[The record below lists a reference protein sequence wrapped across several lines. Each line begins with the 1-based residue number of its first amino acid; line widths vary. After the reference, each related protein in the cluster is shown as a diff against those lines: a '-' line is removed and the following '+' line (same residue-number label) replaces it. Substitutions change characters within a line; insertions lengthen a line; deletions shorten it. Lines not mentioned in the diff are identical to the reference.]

1 MIKKALFFLTFCAH
15 VVWAQDPLLDIMKT
29 EIERNHRIL
38 KEQPV
43 PAYYMN
49 YRVHDTETYLIR
61 GALGALTNSD
71 YNHNRQYAHGMRVGD
86 HKTDNR
92 GQIGGNSFMYM
103 MGGGNHL
110 ILEND
115 PITIRTVLWEQT
127 DQIYKNAVQEYEKL
141 KANKAVKTA
150 SEDKSDDFSVE
161 KAEQYYEKPIQLKD
175 FKFNAKI
182 WEEKIKKYSQVFAD
196 NKDILSGDAILQVEI
211 IRKYFVDS
219 DGAAIVENHPAFR
232 LFLQTNAMAED
243 GMDLPLHKSYFARDL
258 KDLPSDAQVIADA
271 TEMSRMTSALKKAP
285 LVESFSGPAILTA
298 EAAGVFFH
306 EIFGHRI
313 EGARLKQE
321 NDAQTFKK
329 KVGEQVLPK
338 DFTMFFDPQLKKF
351 EKTPL
356 NGSYVFDDEGVRGQK
371 VVIVEDGIL
380 KSFLM
385 SRTPIDGFPNSNGHG
400 RGMLMM
406 NPVTR
411 QSNMIIKSTHPKS
424 EKELRTLLVEEIK
437 RAGLDY
443 GYLFGQVSG
452 GFTQTGRYSPN
463 AFNVTPLVV
472 YRIYADERPD
482 ELVRGVNL
490 VGTPLAMFSQIEA
503 CGDEYAIFNG
513 MCGAESGTIPVAC
526 VSPALFV
533 KMVETQKKVNRSIQ
547 PPLLERP

>member
-1 MIKKALFFLTFCAH
+1 MIKKVIFSLAFVAH
-15 VVWAQDPLLDIMKT
+15 AAWAQDPLTAILKT
-29 EIERNHRIL
+29 EIERNHRLL

-61 GALGALTNSD
+61 GALGALTQSNYS
-71 YNHNRQYAHGMRVGD
+71 HRRQYAHGMRVGD

-92 GQIGGNSFMYM
+92 GQAGGNSFSF
-103 MGGGNHL
+103 MGSGNQL

-115 PITIRTVLWEQT
+115 PLTIRTVLWEQT
-127 DQIYKNAVQEYEKL
+127 DQVYKNAVQEYEKL

-150 SEDKSDDFSVE
+150 SEDQSDDFSVE
-161 KAEQYYEKPIQLKD
+161 KAEKYYEKPVQLKD
-175 FKFNAKI
+175 FKFNAKE
-182 WEEKIKKYSQVFAD
+182 WEEKVKKYSKAFAD
-196 NKDILSGDAILQVEI
+196 NKDILIGEAILQIEI

-219 DGAAIVENHPAFR
+219 DGAEIVENHPAFR
-232 LFLQTNAMAED
+232 LFLQTTAMADD
-243 GMDLPLHKSYFARDL
+243 GMELPLHKSYFARDP
-258 KDLPSDAQVIADA
+258 KDLPSDAQALADVA
-271 TEMSRMTSALKKAP
+271 EMSRMTSALKKAP
-285 LVESFSGPAILTA
+285 IVESFSGPAILTA

-321 NDAQTFKK
+321 QDAQTFKK
-329 KVGEQVLPK
+329 KIGEQVLPK
-338 DFTMFFDPQLKKF
+338 DFTVLFDPQLKKH

-371 VVIVEDGIL
+371 VVIVKDGIL
-380 KSFLM
+380 QSFLM
-385 SRTPIDGFPNSNGHG
+385 SRTPIEGFPNSNGHG
-400 RGMLMM
+400 RGVLAM

-411 QSNMIIKSTHPKS
+411 QSNMIITSSNPKS
-424 EKELRTLLVEEIK
+424 EKALRALLIEEIN
-437 RAGLDY
+437 RSEHAY

-463 AFNVTPLVV
+463 VFNVTPLVV
-472 YRIYADERPD
+472 YRIYADGRPD

-503 CGDEYAIFNG
+503 CGDDYAVFNG
-513 MCGAESGTIPVAC
+513 MCGAESGTVPVAC
-526 VSPALFV
+526 VSPSLYV
-533 KMVETQKKVNRSIQ
+533 KRVETQKKINRAIQ

>member
-1 MIKKALFFLTFCAH
+1 MKKAIFILTFCAH
-15 VVWAQDPLLDIMKT
+15 VAWAQDPLIDIMKT
-29 EIERNHRIL
+29 EIERNYLVL

-49 YRVHDTETYLIR
+49 YRIYETETYLIR
-61 GALGALTNSD
+61 GAFGALTNSD
-71 YNHNRQYAHGMRVGD
+71 YGRNRQYNHGMRVGN
-86 HKTDNR
+86 HQTDNR
-92 GQIGGNSFMYM
+92 GQTGGSSFMFM
-103 MGGGNHL
+103 MGGGNLL
-110 ILEND
+110 ILGND
-115 PITIRTVLWEQT
+115 PLTIRTVLWEQT
-127 DQIYKNAVQEYEKL
+127 DQVYKNAVQEYEKL

-150 SEDKSDDFSVE
+150 SEDQSDDFSVE
-161 KAEQYYEKPIQLKD
+161 QAEQYYEKPVQLKD
-175 FKFNAKI
+175 LKFNAKT
-182 WEEKIKKYSQVFAD
+182 WEEKVKKYSRAFAD
-196 NKDILSGDAILQVEI
+196 NKDLLTGDAILQIEI
-211 IRKYFVDS
+211 TRKYFVDS

-232 LFLQTNAMAED
+232 LVLQTAAMAED
-243 GMDLPLHKSYFARDL
+243 GMDLPLHKVYFATDP
-258 KDLPSDAQVIADA
+258 KDLPSDAQVLADA
-271 TEMSRMTSALKKAP
+271 AEMSRMLSDLKKAP

-338 DFTMFFDPQLKKF
+338 DFTVWFDPQLKKF

-371 VVIVEDGIL
+371 VVIVEEGVL

-400 RGMLMM
+400 RGMLSM

-411 QSNMIIKSTHPKS
+411 QSNMIIQSSNPKS
-424 EKELRTLLVEEIK
+424 EKELRALLVEEIK
-437 RAGLDY
+437 RTGLDY
-443 GYLFGQVSG
+443 GYLFGRVSG

-503 CGDEYAIFNG
+503 CGDDYAVFNG
-513 MCGAESGTIPVAC
+513 MCGAESGSVPVAC
-526 VSPALFV
+526 VSPSLFV
-533 KMVETQKKVNRSIQ
+533 KMVETQKKVNQSIQ